1 MDFLTALDPHT
12 TISPAILYFGTPV
25 SLLSTV
31 DDQGHPNLAPNS
43 SLWWLGQNAVIGI
56 GSRSQTAQN
65 LLTTGEVVINLPS
78 EREVDHVDR
87 LALTTGRPEVSA
99 RRQAAGYRHVRDK
112 FAEARVTPLD
122 SETVAPPRIAEF
134 PVHVEGAV
142 AKVHPL
148 GGATSPA
155 EADLLAV
162 EIAVTRVH
170 VRESLRLA
178 GHANRIDPE
187 RWDPLMLSFQRF
199 FGLGA
204 ETRPSRLATIDEE
217 WYRGSSAPATAS

>member
-1 MDFLTALDPHT
+1 M
-12 TISPAILYFGTPV
+12 SPAILYFGTPV

-31 DDQGHPNLAPNS
+31 DENGHPNLAPNS

-65 LLTTGEVVINLPS
+65 LLATGEVVINLPS

-87 LALTTGRPEVSA
+87 LALTTGRADVSP
-99 RRQAAGYRHVRDK
+99 RRQAAGYRHVHDK
-112 FAEARVTPLD
+112 FAEAHATPLG
-122 SETVAPPRIAEF
+122 SETVAPPRVAEF
-134 PVHVEGAV
+134 PVHVEGVV
-142 AKVHPL
+142 ATVHPL
-148 GGATSPA
+148 GGAASA
-155 EADLLAV
+155 AQADLLAV
-162 EIAVTRVH
+162 EVAVTRVH

-178 GHANRIDPE
+178 GHADRIDPE

-217 WYRGSSAPATAS
+217 WYRGSSAPIPAR